1 MISRLWRRIEGFDL
15 DFRPRSYFWPM
26 GLREHLLAT
35 VKGTVRR
42 ELLAL
47 LGEREALADEAVAGI
62 LAREKI
68 SGRLRR
74 ALGRIHPAFMSG
86 EYLPDLRRGEVEIAR
101 ITTAS
106 VMGDVTS
113 VRARR
118 TKKGIAYRIEDEHE
132 SEFEIRPRWSREP
145 LSMLELIRLI
155 ENTKPDSPTVG
166 VLKMNREGGSDWDDL
181 EGFVEVTSPFYP
193 QLGAWYGRY
202 LGLWIASRSGRLRT
216 RPRVPRPHPGQLQLA
231 LVASGSGQEAAR
243 E

>member
-35 VKGTVRR
+35 VKGTLRR
-42 ELLAL
+42 ELIAL

-62 LAREKI
+62 LARERI
-68 SGRLRR
+68 SEPLRR

-86 EYLPDLRRGEVEIAR
+86 EYLPDLRRGELEIAR
-101 ITTAS
+101 VTVGS

-132 SEFEIRPRWSREP
+132 TEYEARPRWSREP

-155 ENTKPDSPTVG
+155 ENAKPASPTLG
-166 VLKMNREGGSDWDDL
+166 VLKMNREGGSEWDDL

-193 QLGAWYGRY
+193 QLGAWYERY

-216 RPRVPRPHPGQLQLA
+216 RPRVRRPHPGQLQLA
-231 LVASGSGQEAAR
+231 FAVAGADAR
-243 E
+243 EERQ